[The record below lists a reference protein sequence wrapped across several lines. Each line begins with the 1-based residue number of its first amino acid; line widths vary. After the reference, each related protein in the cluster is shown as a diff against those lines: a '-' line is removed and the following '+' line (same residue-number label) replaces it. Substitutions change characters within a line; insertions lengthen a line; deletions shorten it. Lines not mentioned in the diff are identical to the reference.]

1 MCVASSSGHDR
12 LRLVLGL
19 TDTFERF
26 EGRIFS
32 AEEVQNGKPAPDLFL
47 LAAERSGA
55 DPARCV
61 VVEDSEA
68 GVQAGVAAGMRVL
81 GYAGG
86 LTSRER
92 LSGAGAEVFDRMD
105 ELPALILDD

>member
-1 MCVASSSGHDR
+1 VA
-12 LRLVLGL
+12 
-19 TDTFERF
+19 
-26 EGRIFS
+26 
-32 AEEVQNGKPAPDLFL
+32 NGKPAPDLFL
-47 LAAERSGA
+47 HAAAQSGA

-68 GVQAGVAAGMRVL
+68 GVQGAIAAGMRVL

-105 ELPALILDD
+105 ELPTLILGY